1 MKAFHINIRGFIISA
16 ALFVIALT
24 VACVLAFGTSKN
36 KPDKPGEETSGENG
50 TDSKHYTTDDF
61 VYKTDITKYM
71 QSLNITGQKY
81 LVLVNKQNPIDENY
95 DTGTLVTLDS
105 DITLYG
111 KEVSLEKCAADAA
124 AALIAEMRAEGFSGI
139 YVTSGYRSY
148 AYQQSLFNSYVSQER
163 SEHPTWSDEQIVNE
177 VLSYSA
183 YPGTSEHQSGLCMD
197 LFVLPDMTELE
208 NFGHETAASG
218 DLGFAETE
226 EYEWLLQNAHKFG
239 FILRYPEDK
248 TNTTGYSYESWHYRF
263 VGVDA
268 ATKIYRA
275 GQVLEEYCIQHNA
288 IN

>member
-1 MKAFHINIRGFIISA
+1 MKAIHINFKGFIISA
-16 ALFVIALT
+16 AIFVIALT
-24 VACVLAFGTSKN
+24 VACVLAFGTPKN
-36 KPDKPGEETSGENG
+36 QENTPADETNSETE
-50 TDSKHYTTDDF
+50 TDSKRYTTNDF

-71 QSLNITGQKY
+71 QSLNITEQKY
-81 LVLVNKQNPIDENY
+81 LILVNKQNPIDENY
-95 DTGTLVTLDS
+95 DIGTLVTLDS

-111 KEVSLEKCAADAA
+111 KEVSLEKCAAYAA

-148 AYQQSLFNSYVSQER
+148 DYQQSLFNSYVNQER
-163 SEHPTWSDEQIVNE
+163 AEHPSWSDEQIINE

-268 ATKIYRA
+268 ATKIYQA